1 MNINDISTK
10 ALLQAAERLT
20 PEFRQE
26 ALNAGWP
33 AQIVMQMTV
42 EEQEGDLYISYPPN
56 IADQVDDLEYGTLST
71 PPNAIIRIFIADHTE
86 GTNDIFESAFE
97 DIVSRLGAFE

>member
-1 MNINDISTK
+1 MNINELSNK
-10 ALLQAAERLT
+10 ALVQAAERLT
-20 PEFRQE
+20 PQFRQE

-56 IADQVDDLEYGTLST
+56 IAGQVDDLEYGTPST
-71 PPNAIIRIFIADHTE
+71 PPNAIIRIFMADHTD
-86 GTNDIFESAFE
+86 GTEDIFESAFE
-97 DIVSRLGAFE
+97 DIASGLGAFN